1 MKTTKRERDMMTTE
15 EKAILVDQAGQLF
28 RLGLKVER
36 CREKLRKLVEKKV
49 PYNSPHMWTALLEFQ
64 AADSEWKELEQ
75 KHLQLRKK
83 IHAVK
88 AEHFHP

>member
-1 MKTTKRERDMMTTE
+1 MTTE

-49 PYNSPHMWTALLEFQ
+49 PYNSPQMWTALLEFQ
-64 AADSEWKELEQ
+64 AMDSEWQELEQ
-75 KHLQLRKK
+75 RHLKLRKK
-83 IHAVK
+83 MHAVK
-88 AEHFHP
+88 AEHFNP

>member
-1 MKTTKRERDMMTTE
+1 M
-15 EKAILVDQAGQLF
+15 VDQAGQLF

-49 PYNSPHMWTALLEFQ
+49 PYNSPQMWTALLEFQ

-75 KHLQLRKK
+75 RHLQLRNKL
-83 IHAVK
+83 HAVK
-88 AEHFHP
+88 AKHFNPS